1 MKIIIVG
8 MINSIH
14 LARWIKH
21 LHKFKKIEVY
31 IFPVFPENSHPILR
45 NISSI
50 NSKYSNIKIIK
61 LFSWEKLNTFFFK
74 ILKFFFDDN
83 FLIKW
88 LNYNINK
95 LKPKYI
101 HSHELTTSS
110 ILCMHSKSSY
120 QGKYPKWIVTNWGS
134 DLFFFFKRK
143 KFKNNLKKILKY
155 SNFYTAE
162 CQRDFLLARKI
173 GSKAQF
179 LDCILNSGGVDL
191 KFTTK
196 LRQKKLTSLR
206 KVIIIKGYQGLFGL
220 ALNSIKALEKIHKE
234 LKDYKIV
241 IYSADNLVI
250 NYCKTIRNKL
260 HLEIYSNKDYLSER
274 KIYNLF
280 AKSKI
285 YIGLSKSDGVSTSL
299 IESMAL
305 GAFPIQSDTSC
316 AKEWIVNNKSGFI
329 VKPDDISQI
338 SKKILFVL
346 NNNKFI
352 NYAASINKKTIAK
365 KADSNKVKMQIRSI
379 YL

>member
-14 LARWIKH
+14 LARWVKH
-21 LHKFKKIEVY
+21 LYNYKKLKVY

-45 NISSI
+45 NLSTI
-50 NSKYSNIKIIK
+50 NYKDNNIKIIK
-61 LFSWEKLNTFFFK
+61 LFSWEKLNTIFFK
-74 ILKFFFDDN
+74 ILKFFFDDY

-88 LNYNINK
+88 LNFNINK

-110 ILCMHSKSSY
+110 LLCLHSKSSY

-134 DLFFFFKRK
+134 DLFYFFKKK
-143 KFKNNLKKILKY
+143 KFKNNLKKILKS

-173 GSKAQF
+173 GTKAKF
-179 LDCILNSGGVDL
+179 LDCILNSGGINL
-191 KFTTK
+191 KLTKK
-196 LRQKKLTSLR
+196 LRKKKITSLR
-206 KVIIIKGYQGLFGL
+206 KVIIIKGYHGLFGL
-220 ALNSIKALEKIHKE
+220 ALNSIQALEKIHKD
-234 LKDYKIV
+234 LKNYKIV
-241 IYSADNLVI
+241 IYSADKLLI
-250 NYCKTIRNKL
+250 NYCKTIKNKL
-260 HLEIYSNKDYLSER
+260 DIKIYSNKDYLSER
-274 KIYNLF
+274 EIYNLF

-316 AKEWIVNNKSGFI
+316 AKEWIINNESGFI
-329 VKPDDISQI
+329 VKPDDIDQI

-352 NYAASINKKTIAK
+352 NHAASLNEKTVVK
-365 KADSNKVKMQIRSI
+365 KADSNKVKMQVRSI